1 MFNRYEDAVD
11 WIHGRLKFGVKP
23 GLKRME
29 WLLKELGH
37 PEMNIPTIHVAGT
50 NGKGST
56 ISYMLHI
63 LKEADYKVG
72 TFTSPYIETFNERI
86 SVNGEPISDV
96 DMLNLVNEVKPF
108 VEKIEQTDLGG
119 PTEFEIITTMMFL
132 YFGKLNQ
139 PDILLLETGLG
150 GRLDSTNIIN
160 PLLSIITNVGYDH
173 MNILGNTI
181 TEIASEKAGIIKQN
195 VPVLTAVEKDE
206 ALQVIKN
213 KAKQLDAESL
223 SVGSEIHILEHSTYE
238 RGEIFTVETEGYF
251 FENLKI
257 QMRGQHQT
265 KNAALAVSALHYL
278 RESNKLTISDD
289 QIYKGLLRATW
300 KGRFEQVN
308 SNPVIIVDG
317 AHNHEGIESLIETIT
332 SHYSDKN
339 IHILFS
345 ALKDKEYEEM
355 IDRLSSIA
363 ATMHFTT
370 FDFPRAEVA
379 EKLYSACKHEE
390 KSYSESWKEMLDQLL
405 HLFQGEKEDIIIV
418 TGSLYFISEIRS
430 YLIKKNHNK
439 GT

>member
-1 MFNRYEDAVD
+1 MFSRYEDAVD

-37 PEMNIPTIHVAGT
+37 PEKNIPTIHVAGT

-56 ISYMLHI
+56 ISYMLHM
-63 LKEADYKVG
+63 LKEANYNVG

-86 SVNGEPISDV
+86 SVNGEPISDG
-96 DMLNLVNEVKPF
+96 DMLNLVNEIKPY
-108 VEKIEQTDLGG
+108 VDKIGETELGG

-206 ALQVIKN
+206 ALQVINN
-213 KAKQLDAESL
+213 KAKQLGAEIL
-223 SVGSEIHILEHSTYE
+223 SVGSEIHILEHSTNE
-238 RGEIFTVETEGYF
+238 QGEMFTVKTDSYL

-265 KNAALAVSALHYL
+265 KNAALAVSALHFL
-278 RESNKLTISDD
+278 RKHNKLTVSDD
-289 QIYKGLLRATW
+289 QIYKGLFKAMW
-300 KGRFEQVN
+300 KGRFEQVKN
-308 SNPVIIVDG
+308 NPVIIVDG
-317 AHNHEGIESLIETIT
+317 AHNHEGIESLIETVT
-332 SHYSDKN
+332 RHYPDKQV
-339 IHILFS
+339 HILFS

-370 FDFPRAEVA
+370 FDFPRAEAA
-379 EKLYSACKHEE
+379 EKLYFACKLVE
-390 KSYSESWKEMLDQLL
+390 KSYSESWKEMLDKLLQLY
-405 HLFQGEKEDIIIV
+405 QGEKDDVIIV
-418 TGSLYFISEIRS
+418 TGSLYFISEVRN
-430 YLIKKNHNK
+430 YLVSKK
-439 GT
+439 GS

>member
-37 PEMNIPTIHVAGT
+37 PEKKIPTIHVAGT

-56 ISYMLHI
+56 ISYMLHM
-63 LKEADYKVG
+63 LKEANYNVG

-86 SVNGEPISDV
+86 SVNGEPISDE
-96 DMLNLVNEVKPF
+96 DMLNLVNEIKPY
-108 VEKIEQTDLGG
+108 VEKIEQTELGG

-132 YFGKLNQ
+132 YFGKVNQ

-173 MNILGNTI
+173 MNILGDTI
-181 TEIASEKAGIIKQN
+181 TEIAAEKAGIIKQN
-195 VPVLTAVEKDE
+195 VPILTAVEKDE

-213 KAKQLDAESL
+213 RAKQLNAEVL
-223 SVGSEIHILEHSTYE
+223 SVGSEINILEHSAYE
-238 RGEIFTVETEGYF
+238 RGEMFTVETEGYSL
-251 FENLKI
+251 ENLKI

-278 RESNKLTISDD
+278 RERNKLTVSDD
-289 QIYKGLLRATW
+289 QIYKGLLKAMW

-308 SNPVIIVDG
+308 NNPVIIVDG
-317 AHNHEGIESLIETIT
+317 AHNNEGIESLIETVT
-332 SHYSDKN
+332 RHYHDKQV
-339 IHILFS
+339 HILFS
-345 ALKDKEYEEM
+345 ALKDKEYKEM

-370 FDFPRAEVA
+370 FDFPRAEA
-379 EKLYSACKHEE
+379 SEKLYSVCKHQK
-390 KSYSESWKEMLDQLL
+390 KSYSESWQEILEKLLQLY
-405 HLFQGEKEDIIIV
+405 QGKKDDIIII
-418 TGSLYFISEIRS
+418 TGSLYFISEVRN
-430 YLIKKNHNK
+430 YLVR
-439 GT
+439 